1 MRATLE
7 GGVITGTWWLLITHE
22 NEAHEVRGDAG
33 HLTQPPNIQPCI
45 KDRPGPFDSAESFT
59 HTQVAHSFPPSVLPP
74 LLALIS
80 KWNAVTWQRVG
91 NSTLKGWRFSFPG
104 DAFVW
109 TPLLVIVRSC
119 VSPHRSAHCVTL
131 KKRPDREMD
140 GRQFLRVCFIKLMP
154 NVVFTSTF
162 LWKAGFKHSFYTLK

>member
-1 MRATLE
+1 MWVMLE
-7 GGVITGTWWLLITHE
+7 GGVITGTWWQLITHE
-22 NEAHEVRGDAG
+22 NEAHEVRGDEG
-33 HLTQPPNIQPCI
+33 HLTQPPTIQPYI
-45 KDRPGPFDSAESFT
+45 KLRPGPSDSAESFT
-59 HTQVAHSFPPSVLPP
+59 HTQVAHSFPPSFLPS

-80 KWNAVTWQRVG
+80 KWNAVMRQRVG
-91 NSTLKGWRFSFPG
+91 NSTLKDWRFSFPR

-109 TPLLVIVRSC
+109 TPLLVIVRSY

-140 GRQFLRVCFIKLMP
+140 GRHFLRVCFIKLMP

-162 LWKAGFKHSFYTLK
+162 PWKAGFKHLFYTLK